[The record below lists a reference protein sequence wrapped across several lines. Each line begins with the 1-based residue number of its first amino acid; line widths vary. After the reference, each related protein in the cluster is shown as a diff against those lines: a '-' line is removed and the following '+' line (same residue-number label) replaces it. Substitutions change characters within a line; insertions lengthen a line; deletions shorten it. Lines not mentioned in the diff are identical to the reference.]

1 MGLQSFCQS
10 STENAT
16 TRAVAAPVVV
26 RSWTGTQTR
35 VHDKR
40 NHGEWLHIS
49 LFLVDLAERATGP
62 GRGTRHE
69 AGARAALSALP
80 HGNHGENKSLS
91 EVLAGDAK

>member
-1 MGLQSFCQS
+1 MTAPLVCQS

-16 TRAVAAPVVV
+16 TCAVAAPVVV

-35 VHDKR
+35 VHNKR

-49 LFLVDLAERATGP
+49 LFLVELAARGAGP

-69 AGARAALSALP
+69 AGTRADLSALP